1 MMCAA
6 LLMSAALVSC
16 TDDDT
21 ASDLGSLVPEEEAFG
36 KANDVFSA
44 EEWFPG
50 GELGTTEKA
59 SYSAPAPAV
68 ENIAGMEEI
77 YEAIMALQ

>member
-1 MMCAA
+1 MTINSKLHHMMCAA

-21 ASDLGSLVPEEEAFG
+21 TSSLGPLVPEEETFG

-59 SYSAPAPAV
+59 SYSAP
-68 ENIAGMEEI
+68 
-77 YEAIMALQ
+77 